1 MIKPQ
6 DLRIG
11 DIIQK
16 YNGIPCRVTSTFVKG
31 PEILHNIQEAKGGCI
46 AVVYLDNNQ
55 CDDGLP
61 SLFNPIP
68 LTAEILEKN
77 GWEKKKDG
85 WYIKPLGENDFLSVE
100 FGYDDGV
107 RVFLKRAVN
116 NHYAKLNTANYVH
129 QLQHILWVLGLNA
142 ELELKR

>member
-16 YNGIPCRVTSTFVKG
+16 YNGILCRVTAIFVKG
-31 PEILHNIQEAKGGCI
+31 PEILHDIQEAKYGLI
-46 AVVYLDNNQ
+46 QVVYLENNL

-68 LTAEILEKN
+68 LTEETLEKN
-77 GWEKKKDG
+77 GWEKKQKG
-85 WYIKPLGENDFLSVE
+85 WYIKPLGKNAYLSVE
-100 FGYDDGV
+100 FGYNDGV
-107 RVFLKRAVN
+107 RVFLKRAVT
-116 NHYAKLNTANYVH
+116 NHYAKLNTVNYVH
-129 QLQHILWVLGLNA
+129 QLQHILWALGLNA
-142 ELELKR
+142 ELELKK